1 VSLAKT
7 FSVGLYGLSGTVI
20 EVETDISSQL
30 PSFTL
35 VGLPD
40 ASLSEA
46 TARVRAACTNSGFG
60 FPSKKVVVN
69 LSPAAVPKSGS
80 AFDLAIAVSVL
91 AAMEVVPKAAL
102 DGLCLIGELGLDG
115 TLRQVPG
122 VLPMVLHARR
132 SGFGTVVCPVGNL
145 SEAGM
150 VDDIEVL
157 GAATLAALVRW
168 LKGEGQLA
176 ETCLTD
182 ASAAVDSTGHLDLS
196 QVIGQSQAVE
206 GLIVAAAGGHHLAM
220 VGAPGAGK
228 TMLAER
234 IPGILPSLTTDQ
246 ALEVAAIESIAGNG
260 QAALT
265 LDTKPRFQAPHHSS
279 STAALIGGGN
289 GIPRPGAVSK
299 AHHGVLFLDEALEF
313 QGHSLDSLREPLE
326 SGRVLINRSGGSAV
340 FPAKFQLV
348 LAANPCPCGLSGL
361 TNRECTCSA
370 MAVRRYTN
378 RLSGPVL
385 DRIDIRLAIKP
396 VSLGANLG
404 LFDVGPSSAEAL
416 ARVVSARAAAQE
428 RLSTL
433 GYRLNSEVPGPVLR
447 GKLGIGAKAL
457 KDLDRMLMAGKT
469 SMRGYDRCLRL
480 AWTISDLEGLRQP
493 GSDQVRIAVSLRG
506 SDNLLGA

>member
-7 FSVGLYGLSGTVI
+7 ISVGLYGLSGTII

-30 PSFTL
+30 PSFSL

-60 FPSKKVVVN
+60 FPSKKVLVN

-80 AFDLAIAVSVL
+80 AFDLSIAVSIL
-91 AAMEVVPKAAL
+91 AANDAVPKSAL
-102 DGLCLIGELGLDG
+102 DQICFIGELGLDG
-115 TLRQVPG
+115 SLRQVPG
-122 VLPMVLHARR
+122 VLPMVMHARNC
-132 SGFGTVVCPVGNL
+132 GFTRVICPLGNL
-145 SEAGM
+145 SEASM
-150 VDDIEVL
+150 VEGIGVL
-157 GAATLAALVRW
+157 GALNLESLANW
-168 LKGEGQLA
+168 LNGKGDLEQPSSLAPVAAAEGA
-176 ETCLTD
+176 I
-182 ASAAVDSTGHLDLS
+182 GMDLS
-196 QVIGQSQAVE
+196 QVIGQNQAVE
-206 GLIVAAAGGHHLAM
+206 GLIVAAAGGHHIAM

-234 IPGILPSLTTDQ
+234 LPGILPALSTEQ

-260 QAALT
+260 QIALR
-265 LDTKPRFQAPHHSS
+265 LDTAPRFQAPHHSA
-279 STAALIGGGN
+279 STAALIGGGT
-289 GIPRPGAVSK
+289 GVPRPGAVSK

-313 QGHSLDSLREPLE
+313 HGHSLDSLREPLE

-361 TNRECTCSA
+361 ADRDCTCTA
-370 MAVRRYTN
+370 MAIRRYTN

-385 DRIDIRLAIKP
+385 DRIDIRLNIKP

-404 LFDVGPSSAEAL
+404 LFDVGPSTTQALTRVAAARLASAE
-416 ARVVSARAAAQE
+416 
-428 RLSTL
+428 RLDSF
-433 GYRLNSEVPGPVLR
+433 GYRLNSEVPGPLLR
-447 GKLGIGAKAL
+447 GRLGIGEKAL
-457 KDLDRMLMAGKT
+457 KDLNRMLVTGKT

-480 AWTISDLEGLRQP
+480 AWTIADLEGQQKP
-493 GSDQVRIAVSLRG
+493 GVDQVRIAVSLRG
-506 SDNLLGA
+506 SDNLLGV

>member
-1 VSLAKT
+1 MSLAKT
-7 FSVGLYGLSGTVI
+7 FSVGLYGLTGTVI

-46 TARVRAACTNSGFG
+46 TARVRAACANSGFG

-80 AFDLAIAVSVL
+80 AFDLAIALSIL
-91 AAMEVVPKAAL
+91 AAMEVLPKPQL
-102 DGLCLIGELGLDG
+102 EGLCIIGELGLDG
-115 TLRQVPG
+115 SLRQVPG
-122 VLPMVLHARR
+122 VLPMVMHARQM
-132 SGFGTVVCPVGNL
+132 GFTSVVCPLGNL

-150 VDDIEVL
+150 VEGIQVL
-157 GAATLAALVRW
+157 GAADLLSIANWLNDRGVLEEPGSKVAAP
-168 LKGEGQLA
+168 
-176 ETCLTD
+176 
-182 ASAAVDSTGHLDLS
+182 AVAGNQLDLA
-196 QVIGQSQAVE
+196 QVIGQNQAVE
-206 GLIVAAAGGHHLAM
+206 GLIVAAAGGHHFAM

-234 IPGILPSLTTDQ
+234 LPSILPALSTEQ

-260 QAALT
+260 QVALN
-265 LDTKPRFQAPHHSS
+265 LDTQPRFQAPHHSS
-279 STAALIGGGN
+279 STAALIGGGS
-289 GIPRPGAVSK
+289 GVPRPGAVSK

-326 SGRVLINRSGGSAV
+326 SGKVLINRSGGSAT

-361 TNRECTCSA
+361 ADRDCTCSA
-370 MAVRRYTN
+370 MAIRRYTN

-404 LFDVGPSSAEAL
+404 LFDVGPTSAEAL
-416 ARVVSARAAAQE
+416 ARVVRAREAASD
-428 RLSTL
+428 RLSSF

-447 GKLGIGAKAL
+447 GRLGIGAKAL

-480 AWTISDLEGLRQP
+480 AWTIADLEGVKLP
-493 GSDQVRIAVSLRG
+493 GPDQVRIAVSLRG
-506 SDNLLGA
+506 TDNLLGV

>member
-1 VSLAKT
+1 MSLAKT
-7 FSVGLYGLSGTVI
+7 FSIGLYGLSGTVI

-40 ASLSEA
+40 ASLSES

-80 AFDLAIAVSVL
+80 SFDLAIAVSVL
-91 AAMEVVPKAAL
+91 AAMEVVPRHKL
-102 DGLCLIGELGLDG
+102 GQLCLIGELGLDG
-115 TLRQVPG
+115 SLRQVPG
-122 VLPMVLHARR
+122 VLPMVMHARR
-132 SGFGTVVCPVGNL
+132 SGFAQVVCPLGNL

-150 VDDIEVL
+150 VDGIEVL
-157 GAATLAALVRW
+157 GSENLSSVVAW
-168 LKGEGQLA
+168 LKGSSQLA
-176 ETCLTD
+176 TPSRLVNS
-182 ASAAVDSTGHLDLS
+182 ASQPASQLVDLS

-234 IPGILPSLTTDQ
+234 LPGILPALTTEQ

-260 QAALT
+260 QASMN
-265 LDTKPRFQAPHHSS
+265 LDTTPRFQAPHHSS
-279 STAALIGGGN
+279 STAALIGGGS
-289 GIPRPGAVSK
+289 GVPRPGAVSK

-326 SGRVLINRSGGSAV
+326 SGRVVINRTGGSAE
-340 FPAKFQLV
+340 FPARFQLV
-348 LAANPCPCGLSGL
+348 LAANPCPCGLDGL
-361 TNRECTCSA
+361 AERDCTCSA
-370 MAVRRYTN
+370 MAIRRYTN

-385 DRIDIRLAIKP
+385 DRIDIRLGIKP

-404 LFDVGPSSAEAL
+404 LFDSGPSSAEAL
-416 ARVVSARAAAQE
+416 KRVVSARAASGE
-428 RLSTL
+428 RLQSL
-433 GYRLNSEVPGPVLR
+433 GFRLNSEVPGPVLR
-447 GKLGIGAKAL
+447 GRLGIGAKAL
-457 KDLDRMLMAGKT
+457 KDLDRLLLAGKT

-480 AWTISDLEGLRQP
+480 AWTIADLEGLSKP
-493 GSDQVRIAVSLRG
+493 DLDQVRIAVSLRG
-506 SDNLLGA
+506 NDNLIGA